1 MTPART
7 EYRNRINLSAMEKIT
22 TTNRNRITLSASILF
37 ILLAVLYFLPL
48 DIPYKIAFPLTMLT
62 IMSPWVLPWQMCL
75 AMLFSAAGDA
85 AGAYGNF
92 ILQTGLFAAAQL
104 MLIVYFISR
113 AIRER
118 LYSSSSG
125 YSSRNGSGQF
135 IFLFLLTAITVA
147 ILTFATVS
155 VSSAVQDLVTKTA
168 VSVYAAILLTMM
180 WTAIAQKDIMFA
192 IAAILFV
199 FSDFA
204 IGWHRFLSP
213 IAGERYLIMIPYYLA
228 QLILFIRSSIR
239 PQVYR

>member
-1 MTPART
+1 MG
-7 EYRNRINLSAMEKIT
+7 NIT
-22 TTNRNRITLSASILF
+22 TTHRTRITLSAAIIF
-37 ILLAVLYFLPL
+37 IMLAVLYFLPL
-48 DIPYKIAFPLTMLT
+48 DIPYKIAYPLAVLT

-85 AGAYGNF
+85 AGAYGDF
-92 ILQTGLFAAAQL
+92 ILQTGLFAAAQI
-104 MLIVYFISR
+104 MLILYFISR

-155 VSSAVQDLVTKTA
+155 VSSAVQDLVTKN
-168 VSVYAAILLTMM
+168 AAILLTMM

-199 FSDFA
+199 FSDFV
-204 IGWHRFLSP
+204 IGWNRFLSP

>member
-48 DIPYKIAFPLTMLT
+48 DIPYKIAYPLAVLT
-62 IMSPWVLPWQMCL
+62 IMSPWILPWQMCL

-92 ILQTGLFAAAQL
+92 ILQTGLFSVAQL
-104 MLIVYFISR
+104 MLIIYFISR
-113 AIRER
+113 AIEEK
-118 LYSSSSG
+118 LYFASSG
-125 YSSRNGSGQF
+125 YGSRNGSGQF
-135 IFLFLLTAITVA
+135 IFLFFLTVIIVCILAFAIASVA
-147 ILTFATVS
+147 PAIDDCPTR
-155 VSSAVQDLVTKTA
+155 TA
-168 VSVYAAILLTMM
+168 VSAYAAIILIML
-180 WTAIAQKDIMFA
+180 WTAIAQKDIIFA

-199 FSDFA
+199 FSDFV
-204 IGWHRFLSP
+204 IGWNRFLSP